1 MTGHLMY
8 IGFAHDHA
16 PLSVRERLRPSA
28 EAQVALLGRSGDLAA
43 ERLLLSTCE
52 RFEFYAWVTTSD
64 SRPWIR
70 RLADWFSLPEAVL
83 RRHTRVVGGDD
94 VARHIMRVASGLE
107 SRIIGEN
114 QILGQ
119 LREAYLRALGERAMG
134 PMLCALGRAALHA
147 GKRVRHETQLS
158 SGVRSLG
165 GLTVRHLERR
175 VGDLGAR
182 RIAVIG
188 SGRLASE
195 VATALVNRNAVHLTI
210 VARDIERAGALAE
223 HFDASVRGLGDLP
236 NVLSRCDAAVV
247 CTSAPSY
254 VVDGSRIRESRIRP
268 LHLVDLSVPRNV
280 DPMIAG
286 APRVTL
292 THLDELVAHETRAC
306 AELAACTRIV
316 ESELH
321 RYLCWQKARSV
332 APLIADLVRGQRCAW
347 GRDARHRNRR
357 LHQQIMRLKAGVA
370 A

>member
-16 PLSVRERLRPSA
+16 PLSVRERLRPSDD
-28 EAQVALLGRSGDLAA
+28 AQAALLARSGDLAA

-64 SRPWIR
+64 ARRWIR

-83 RRHTRVVGGDD
+83 RRHARVVGGDD
-94 VARHIMRVASGLE
+94 VARHLMRVAGGLE
-107 SRIIGEN
+107 SRIIGEH

-119 LREAYLRALGERAMG
+119 LRHAYVRALGERAMG

-147 GKRVRHETQLS
+147 GKRIRHETQLS
-158 SGVRSLG
+158 AGVRSLG
-165 GLTVRHLERR
+165 GLTARHLERGGR
-175 VGDLGAR
+175 DIGTQ

-195 VATALVNRNAVHLTI
+195 VATSLANRGPAKLTI
-210 VARDIERAGALAE
+210 VARDVERAALLAE
-223 HFDASVRGLGDLP
+223 HFGASARGFSDLAD
-236 NVLSRCDAAVV
+236 VLSASDAAVV

-254 VVDGSRIRESRIRP
+254 VVDGSCIRETRTRP

-280 DPMIAG
+280 DPMVAG
-286 APRVTL
+286 APQVTL
-292 THLDELVAHETRAC
+292 VHLDDIVAVETRARI
-306 AELAACTRIV
+306 ELAACVEII
-316 ESELH
+316 ESELD
-321 RYLCWQKARSV
+321 RYLRWQRSRTV
-332 APLIADLVRGQRCAW
+332 APLIADMFRCEHVARGS
-347 GRDARHRNRR
+347 DARHRNRR
-357 LHQQIMRLKAGVA
+357 LHEQIMRLKAGVA